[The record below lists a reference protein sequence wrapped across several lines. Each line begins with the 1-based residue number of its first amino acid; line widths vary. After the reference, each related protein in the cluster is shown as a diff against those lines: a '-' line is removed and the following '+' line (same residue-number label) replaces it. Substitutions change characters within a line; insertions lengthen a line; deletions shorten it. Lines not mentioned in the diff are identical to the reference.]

1 MDILNYIGPL
11 SILATIM
18 LFSLN
23 MKEQSS
29 SKNANFGS
37 SLSGVASFGSL
48 VLAIFIQM
56 IQAPHQQNQKQISDS
71 EVLKLAPYIALSFE
85 HEKFAYYESYE
96 EMKDKNEDKI
106 KARKESNDNIDL
118 YKKIKHSRKN
128 EPIENVLKK
137 IKETEKKPLSYYGIE
152 DGVAHIKTLIYNEG
166 SPIYNA
172 TILYKPDHHRKTE
185 TKYIKKIK
193 KDSIEFEITIPT
205 FYFLSDETNTA
216 IIEIKGTDIDANP
229 VNKKISIYLRNET
242 KNRLKKTKMPDHL
255 IGEIVY
261 ARRALELLTYKVE
274 DIKE

>member
-11 SILATIM
+11 LILATIM

-29 SKNANFGS
+29 SKSANFGS

-48 VLAIFIQM
+48 ILAIFIQM

-106 KARKESNDNIDL
+106 KARKESYGDINL
-118 YKKIKHSRKN
+118 YNKIKN
-128 EPIENVLKK
+128 EPIEGFLKN
-137 IKETEKKPLSYYGIE
+137 KETEKKPLSYYGIE

-172 TILYKPDHHRKTE
+172 TILYKPDHHRETE
-185 TKYIKKIK
+185 TKYIKKIG
-193 KDSIEFEITIPT
+193 KDPIEFEITIPT
-205 FYFLSDETNTA
+205 FYFLSSETNTA
-216 IIEIKGTDIDANP
+216 TIAIKGTDIDAKP
-229 VNKKISIYLRNET
+229 INKKISIYLRNET
-242 KNRLKKTKMPDHL
+242 KNRLKKTKIPDHL

-261 ARRALELLTYKVE
+261 ARRTLELLTYEVK